1 MDFST
6 KFKGPQRRQ
15 IIIIDLASSLC
26 IYLSLYLETD
36 NRRKYLLSFWESALA
51 DEIRADLITGNV
63 NARWNQNI
71 YLSLGKLVKQLFY
84 TEFKFF
90 KSAHNL
96 RQLCCSDF
104 KDYSVLFLNGGLKVN
119 KEKMVVSCS
128 VAGCSSVRGRGTESF
143 FRFPV
148 PCPLS
153 WLAIVGRGG
162 ETINK
167 YGDTLWTNK
176 FYFRAYYLQ
185 AYTGFQLV
193 WGGTKT

>member
-1 MDFST
+1 MYLSGKQGFGVGAEARMDKWSD
-6 KFKGPQRRQ
+6 RRQ
-15 IIIIDLASSLC
+15 IIVIDLASSLC

-96 RQLCCSDF
+96 RQLWCSDF
-104 KDYSVLFLNGGLKVN
+104 KASVLFWMWN
-119 KEKMVVSCS
+119 KKTEYGSEMFSGWLLDCKG
-128 VAGCSSVRGRGTESF
+128 AGNCKFVQIPR
-143 FRFPV
+143 
-148 PCPLS
+148 PLS
-153 WLAIVGRGG
+153 SKLDIGCR
-162 ETINK
+162 
-167 YGDTLWTNK
+167 
-176 FYFRAYYLQ
+176 
-185 AYTGFQLV
+185 
-193 WGGTKT
+193 

>member
-1 MDFST
+1 MS
-6 KFKGPQRRQ
+6 KEKRRQ
-15 IIIIDLASSLC
+15 IGINRLSVVLL
-26 IYLSLYLETD
+26 YLSIIHIETN
-36 NRRKYLLSFWESALA
+36 NRSKQQRSECWDAELA
-51 DEIRADLITGNV
+51 DEIWADSITGNF
-63 NARWNQNI
+63 NARGKQNI
-71 YLSLGKLVKQLFY
+71 YLSLGKLVKQVFY

-167 YGDTLWTNK
+167 YGDTL
-176 FYFRAYYLQ
+176 
-185 AYTGFQLV
+185 
-193 WGGTKT
+193 